1 MPELIANGPD
11 IPTALLNRLDSGTV
25 VFFCGAG
32 ISATPGSNLPG
43 FCKLVDYVYKANHV
57 EPDDVEREA
66 LDRDEPDP
74 VEREALDRDEPD
86 SRRRHPSFDKALG
99 LLERRLGAQKVRETV
114 ISRLREPAKGELVV
128 HKALIDLSR
137 HSNGVRLITT
147 NFDSRFV
154 EAGVPESEVDAAPK
168 LPVPRP
174 HSWSSVVHLHGRI
187 PPTGEAADFVLTAAD
202 FGRAYLTERWA
213 ARFVTEV
220 FREFTVVFVG
230 YSLSDPVMGYLV
242 DALAAERAKG
252 GQFAEAYAFADHS
265 GKPGGFE
272 RTRDAWRAKNVSPLL
287 YDSAGDHSLLTRTL
301 VRWAEIRNDPFQAR
315 AEIARSGIQSLPAGA
330 DDPLVERVVWALDEP
345 TSAQA
350 LADAPPVTDETD
362 FRKIAAWLDR
372 FSESGLMTCSADAR
386 VLAGSGQ
393 DSAVVRLVD
402 AGFPNTV
409 DSTRMHLARWIA
421 RHLHVPQVLS
431 WVLANGGHMHPV
443 LSREV
448 RIQLAKPDLE
458 VPARLRLLWTVLLDN
473 ESIDHYRFLWIVHQ
487 YQAAASHAER
497 LLIEEVAMQE
507 LTPRLVVRPGSA
519 PYGTKG
525 ATPTLSALLNE
536 CGHLVVIASDADAR
550 DQIHKILREDSVL
563 PRYAVALT
571 AHLEQALSLVGQSD
585 ENEGHSYF
593 SRPSIAP
600 HDQNPDWESDG
611 WSHLIDLVRD
621 SLLALERVDRAG
633 ADHLLQRWAS
643 SNHLLFQRLAL
654 HALTEI
660 PKLNVQ
666 IARRL
671 LLAGPR
677 PGLWELELHREVLR
691 FLRIAGS
698 RLPRDLRVQV
708 VRAIHA
714 GPRRGMQ
721 QLDEGL
727 IRSEKALRLFKL
739 AESGA
744 LVDKK
749 SRVSAA
755 EVAAEIEGN
764 RDHKEE
770 FLYWHEEGVWL
781 ANETQLSP
789 ELREGSHRDI
799 IAAIQPENGPGLTAL
814 VVERPVQAIA
824 AARLL
829 SKRGKLAL
837 PRWEEFLAGAT
848 RIQGNYEQLTKLRR
862 STSRAL
868 AYAPDELFAKDS
880 WAASEFMRHLAQS
893 LESNEE
899 KEFSALWTRVWQ
911 SMDVSGYNDTKF
923 DDPLSMALNHPVGK
937 LAEAALIRLS
947 KHEPSVA
954 SGLPDA
960 VQRYFHTVF
969 SDSRGKPARIMFARD
984 LLWLHAIAPEWTNE
998 HLVKRLDF
1006 SVSDEALSLWSAYS
1020 ASQRIGPNL
1029 LLAFKQSF
1037 LEVLRGRAGETIQSR
1052 LTGLFMAIC
1061 LEAAD
1066 ELTDGEIRG
1075 VIDTMK
1081 EEALCRV
1088 LRSLKHRMKGDE
1100 EARGR
1105 IWRERVQPW
1114 LDQYWPS
1121 LLSRNTSATSE
1132 SMLDLVTKA
1141 GDAFPDAVAWS
1152 LSSLGTI
1159 ADCRLSPLAMGD
1171 IATRHPP
1178 DVFRLIKQIIPEDGI
1193 KSHQQYELLPLLNQ
1207 LNVGQPDLSK
1217 DADFQRLYRIAT
1229 Q

>member
-66 LDRDEPDP
+66 LDRAEPDP

-86 SRRRHPSFDKALG
+86 PRRRHPSFDKALG

-114 ISRLREPAKGELVV
+114 ISRLREPAKGELIV

-137 HSNGVRLITT
+137 HPTGVRLITT

-154 EAGVPESEVDAAPK
+154 EAGVQESEVDAAPK

-252 GQFAEAYAFADHS
+252 GQFAEAYAFADHD
-265 GKPGGFE
+265 GTPAGIE
-272 RTRDAWRAKNVSPLL
+272 RTSDAWRAKNVSPLL
-287 YDSAGDHSLLTRTL
+287 YNSVDDHSRLAETL
-301 VRWAEIRNDPFQAR
+301 VRWAEIRNNPFQSR
-315 AEIARSGIQSLPAGA
+315 AEIALSGIQKLPAGA
-330 DDPLVERVVWALDEP
+330 DDPLVERVIWALDDP

-350 LADAPPVTDETD
+350 LANEAPIVEETD
-362 FRKIAAWLDR
+362 FPKIAAWLEC
-372 FSESGLMTCSADAR
+372 FSESGLLTCSADATA
-386 VLAGSGQ
+386 LAGSDQ
-393 DSAVVRLVD
+393 DPAVVRLVD
-402 AGFPNTV
+402 VGFLAESPNTV
-409 DSTRMHLARWIA
+409 DSTRIHLARWIA

-431 WVLANGGHMHPV
+431 WVLANGGHMHPA
-443 LSREV
+443 LSGQV
-448 RIQLAKPDLE
+448 RSQLAEPDVE
-458 VPARLRLLWTVLLDN
+458 VPARLRLLWTVLLD
-473 ESIDHYRFLWIVHQ
+473 HQPVGHFRFLRTTRQ
-487 YQAAASHAER
+487 YQAASSEGER
-497 LLIEEVAMQE
+497 LLIEEAVMQD

-519 PYGTKG
+519 PYGTMRVK
-525 ATPTLSALLNE
+525 PLNE
-536 CGHLVVIASDADAR
+536 CGHLVVMAGDADAR
-550 DQIHKILREDSVL
+550 DQIHKILREDAVL

-571 AHLEQALSLVGQSD
+571 AHLEQALSLVGLSD
-585 ENEGHSYF
+585 ENEGHSCF

-621 SLLALERVDRAG
+621 GHLALGRVDRAG

-677 PGLWELELHREVLR
+677 PGLWERELHREALR

-714 GPRRGMQ
+714 GPRRGMRKFEEQ
-721 QLDEGL
+721 CVRQK
-727 IRSEKALRLFKL
+727 KALRLFKL

-749 SRVSAA
+749 SRVLAA

-799 IAAIQPENGPGLTAL
+799 IAAIQPGNGPGLTAL
-814 VVERPVQAIA
+814 VVERPIQAIA
-824 AARLL
+824 AVRLL

-923 DDPLSMALNHPVGK
+923 DDPLTMALNHPVGK

-1066 ELTDGEIRG
+1066 ELTAGEIRG
-1075 VIDTMK
+1075 VIETMN

-1105 IWRERVQPW
+1105 IWKERVQPW

-1121 LLSRNTSATSE
+1121 VLSRNTSATSE
-1132 SMLDLVTKA
+1132 SILDLVTKA
-1141 GDAFPDAVAWS
+1141 GDAFPDSVDWS
-1152 LSSLGTI
+1152 LSRLRTI

-1171 IATRHPP
+1171 IATRHPR

-1193 KSHQQYELLPLLNQ
+1193 KSHQQNELRPLLNQ
-1207 LNVGQPDLSK
+1207 LKVGQPDLSK
-1217 DADFQRLYRIAT
+1217 DSDFQRLYRIAT